1 MTVLGTCI
9 YLRTGKFRG
18 KSNIGENINN
28 PSIHLPYEL
37 VFLIK
42 TFNTGEKL
50 NRIFKEMKIE
60 PRHVISNN
68 VEFLQV

>member
-9 YLRTGKFRG
+9 YLRMGKFQG

-28 PSIHLPYEL
+28 PTIHLPYEL

-42 TFNTGEKL
+42 TFNTGERL
-50 NRIFKEMKIE
+50 NRIFKEMKYIILSIGSS
-60 PRHVISNN
+60 V
-68 VEFLQV
+68 VLQKF